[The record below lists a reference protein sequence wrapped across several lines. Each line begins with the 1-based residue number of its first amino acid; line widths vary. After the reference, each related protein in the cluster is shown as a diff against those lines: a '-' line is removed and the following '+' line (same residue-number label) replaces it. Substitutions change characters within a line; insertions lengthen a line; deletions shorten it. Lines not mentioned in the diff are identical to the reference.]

1 MTHLVIVK
9 LIIAGVSHHF
19 MWPAIAYDC
28 LKKTKHLCYF
38 ISYIMKLRINTTSF
52 CFYVAFYLYAEIDF
66 SVHPIQWLGLG
77 VWGFSV
83 DDDCVDGSKE

>member
-1 MTHLVIVK
+1 M
-9 LIIAGVSHHF
+9 
-19 MWPAIAYDC
+19 
-28 LKKTKHLCYF
+28 
-38 ISYIMKLRINTTSF
+38 SYIMKVRINTTSF

-66 SVHPIQWLGLG
+66 SVHMIQWLGLG